1 MIPLLRYTAFL
12 KGVLESVNTRHEKK
26 INKTIFAPTES
37 SLIKKL
43 SDVSGLV
50 LAVKFPDSDSDISTA
65 DDYAEA
71 NHCLLFL
78 LEKVDPGKFSATKEL
93 EHFEQIQQVMRSV
106 KEMILEAGLNGNIGD
121 DETLSKPFRTEWEY
135 QIFGGF
141 NGLSISFDLKDF
153 RL

>member
-1 MIPLLRYTAFL
+1 MIPILRYKEFL
-12 KGVLESVNTRHEKK
+12 EGVYQKVNALHEKK

-43 SDVSGLV
+43 SDASGLI
-50 LAVKFPDSDSDISTA
+50 LAVKFPDTDSDISSA
-65 DDYAEA
+65 DEYAEA

-78 LEKVDPGKFSATKEL
+78 LEKVDPGKFSSEKEMV
-93 EHFEQIQQVMRSV
+93 HFGKIQEIMRSV
-106 KEMILEAGLNGNIGD
+106 KELILEAGLNGNIGG